1 MRILIAED
9 DLVSRRLLQS
19 TLQKWGYEV
28 VVAHDGS
35 EAWTI
40 LQTEDAPRLAI
51 LDWMMPGLDG
61 PEVCRRLRKVTA
73 SPYVYVILLTARTE
87 KDDLIAGMDAGADD
101 YVTKPFDH
109 HELKV
114 RLRAGQRMVEL
125 QAQLLATQAAISE
138 QARRDALTGL
148 LNRGAI
154 FEVLKSEVSRAA
166 RERSC
171 LSVVM
176 ADLDR
181 FKQINDTSGHM
192 AGDAVLREAALRMA
206 SSVRPY
212 DSVGRYGGEEFLIVL
227 PGCDYSS
234 GMPFAERIR
243 AAIADRPFPLQRE
256 DLPVTCSF
264 GVASLGGPIGYLETD
279 TLVRLADEALYC
291 AKREGRNRVKGA
303 QSELSYHSSVAQFV
317 SE

>member
-19 TLQKWGYEV
+19 TLQKWGYQV
-28 VVAHDGS
+28 VVANDGAQ
-35 EAWTI
+35 AWAI
-40 LQTEDAPRLAI
+40 LQTEDSPKLAI

-61 PEVCRRLRKVTA
+61 PEVCRRLRNVTGGA
-73 SPYVYVILLTARTE
+73 YVYVILLTARTE
-87 KDDLIAGMDAGADD
+87 KDDLITGMDAGADD
-101 YVTKPFDH
+101 YVTKPFYH

-114 RLRAGQRMVEL
+114 RLRAGQRIIEL
-125 QAQLLATQAAISE
+125 HAQLLATQAAISE

-154 FEVLKSEVSRAA
+154 FDALKSEVSRAT
-166 RERSC
+166 RERHS

-181 FKQINDTSGHM
+181 FKQVNDTYGHM
-192 AGDAVLREAALRMA
+192 AGDMVLREAALRMA

-212 DSVGRYGGEEFLIVL
+212 DSVGRYGGEEFLLVL
-227 PGCDYSS
+227 PGCDHAS
-234 GMPFAERIR
+234 GISFAERIR
-243 AAIADRPFPLQRE
+243 LGIASQPFPPMGE

-264 GVASLGGPIGYLETD
+264 GVASVGPEIGYFETD
-279 TLVRLADEALYC
+279 MLVKAADEALYR
-291 AKREGRNRVKGA
+291 AKRDGRNRVESA
-303 QSELSYHSSVAQFV
+303 QSEAAQLSIATKLI

>member
-1 MRILIAED
+1 
-9 DLVSRRLLQS
+9 
-19 TLQKWGYEV
+19 
-28 VVAHDGS
+28 
-35 EAWTI
+35 
-40 LQTEDAPRLAI
+40 
-51 LDWMMPGLDG
+51 
-61 PEVCRRLRKVTA
+61 
-73 SPYVYVILLTARTE
+73 VYVILLTARTE
-87 KDDLIAGMDAGADD
+87 KEDLITGMDAGADD
-101 YVTKPFDH
+101 YVTKPFHH

-114 RLRAGQRMVEL
+114 RLRAGQRLVEL
-125 QAQLLATQAAISE
+125 QAQLLATQAAITE

-154 FEVLKSEVSRAA
+154 FEVLRSEVSRAR
-166 RERSC
+166 RERNTLC
-171 LSVVM
+171 AVM

-192 AGDAVLREAALRMA
+192 AGDTVLREAALRMA

-227 PGCDYSS
+227 PGCDHAS
-234 GMPFAERIR
+234 GMAFAERIR
-243 AAIADRPFPLQRE
+243 AAIAGNPFPLQRE

-264 GVASLGGPIGYLETD
+264 GVASLGGKAGYVDTD

-291 AKREGRNRVKGA
+291 AKRDGRNCVKGA
-303 QSELSYHSSVAQFV
+303 EMELAAAAQRV